1 MDVIIPDSLTVGRQ
15 DPLVLS
21 IQWDNLME
29 QAAEA
34 FIHTTVRMEMPKI
47 PFPESCMLKNDFQ
60 ELRRLVL
67 DNPFNNVRND
77 T

>member
-1 MDVIIPDSLTVGRQ
+1 MDVIIPGSLTVGRQ
-15 DPLVLS
+15 YPLVLS

-34 FIHTTVRMEMPKI
+34 FIHMAVRMEMPKI
-47 PFPESCMLKNDFQ
+47 PFLESCMLKNNFQ

-67 DNPFNNVRND
+67 DNPVNDVRND